1 MKKIYISMFVLSAFF
16 FSGCADDYLDVKQ
29 TETVSTDD
37 IELFNNDNGAK
48 TFVTAIYSKFLDWDM
63 SSFGWIGLASIT
75 SDDADKGSTPSD
87 VGTDKDV
94 LDALTYN
101 SSNPSA
107 ESTFNA
113 NYDGIN
119 RCNQALAI
127 LPKLDKADPALRERL
142 MGEAKFLRAFMYF
155 TLVKCYGGVPIVDH
169 LASIPL
175 SAEDKAMQ
183 LTRKTAVEV
192 YAFIEKDLNDAIAV
206 LPNKS
211 AYSSNEKARA
221 SKGAAYALLAKVNL
235 YQKNW
240 QKVVDNCNLVTGYII
255 VPDYAKMFRLEG
267 ENDAESIFEING
279 VGSVPVRGITGYSN
293 TQGVRDSFGWGFNQ
307 PSKSLLN
314 AYELG
319 DVRKDAT
326 IIFRGTTLY
335 DGREIPQIYK
345 LNDKGEKVVDT
356 TLNPRY
362 NFKAYSSA
370 YTDAWETDANIKYL
384 RYGEVLLMK
393 AEALNELGQTSEAI
407 PLLNQ
412 IRRRAGLGDSPAV
425 GQDDVRKAIWKER
438 RVELAFEFDRFFDL
452 VRTGQAKDAFAA
464 DKNKDF
470 PKGKVFTVGKNE
482 LFPIPD
488 SFIRI
493 AEGMSEQNPGY

>member
-1 MKKIYISMFVLSAFF
+1 MKKIYLLMAAFSAIFLV
-16 FSGCADDYLDVKQ
+16 SCADDYLDVKQ
-29 TETVSTDD
+29 TETVSTEDL
-37 IELFNNDNGAK
+37 ELFNNDNGAK

-75 SDDADKGSTPSD
+75 SDDADKGSIPSD
-87 VGTDKDV
+87 LGDDKDV

-127 LPKLDKADPALRERL
+127 LPKLDKADSALRQRL

-169 LASIPL
+169 LSSIPL

-183 LTRKTAVEV
+183 LTRKSAAEV

-206 LPNKS
+206 LPAKASYADSEKS
-211 AYSSNEKARA
+211 RA

-240 QKVVDNCNLVTGYII
+240 QKVVDNCNLITGYII

-279 VGSVPVRGITGYSN
+279 VGSVPARGISGYSN
-293 TQGVRDSFGWGFNQ
+293 VQGVRDEFGWGFNQ
-307 PSKSLLN
+307 PSESLLN
-314 AYELG
+314 AYESG
-319 DVRKDAT
+319 DVRKNAT

-335 DGREIPQIYK
+335 DGRVIPQVY
-345 LNDKGEKVVDT
+345 DKDGNVDT
-356 TLNPRY
+356 TINPRY

-370 YTDAWETDANIKYL
+370 YTGAWETDANIKYL

-393 AEALNELGQTSEAI
+393 AEALNELGQTSDAI

-412 IRRRAGLGDSPAV
+412 IRRRAGLGDTPATT
-425 GQDDVRKAIWKER
+425 QDAVRTAIWKER

-452 VRTGQAKDAFAA
+452 VRTGQAKAAFAA
-464 DKNKDF
+464 DKNDVF
-470 PKGKVFTVGKNE
+470 PNGRVFTENKNE

-493 AEGMSEQNPGY
+493 SEGMSKQNPGY

>member
-1 MKKIYISMFVLSAFF
+1 MKKIYISMFALSACF
-16 FSGCADDYLDVKQ
+16 FSGCADDYLDVRQ

-37 IELFNNDNGAK
+37 KELFNNDNGAK
-48 TFVTAIYSKFLDWDM
+48 SFVTAIYSKFLDWDM

-75 SDDADKGSTPSD
+75 SDDADKGSIPSD
-87 VGTDKDV
+87 LGDDKDV

-107 ESTFNA
+107 QSTFNA

-119 RCNQALAI
+119 KCNQALAI
-127 LPKLDKADPALRERL
+127 LPTLDKANPALRERL
-142 MGEAKFLRAFMYF
+142 MGEAKFLRAYLYF

-169 LASIPL
+169 LSSLPI
-175 SAEDKAMQ
+175 SAEDKKMQ
-183 LTRKTAVEV
+183 LTRRTAAEV
-192 YAFIEKDLNDAIAV
+192 YAFIENDLNEAIAV

-211 AYSSNEKARA
+211 EYAASEKARA
-221 SKGAAYALLAKVNL
+221 SKGAAYALLAKVSL
-235 YQKNW
+235 YQKKW
-240 QKVVDNCNLVTGYII
+240 QKVVDYSNMVTGYSIS
-255 VPDYAKMFRLEG
+255 PDYAKMFRLEG
-267 ENDAESIFEING
+267 ENDGESIFEING
-279 VGSVPVRGITGYSN
+279 VGSVPIRGIQGYSN
-293 TQGVRDSFGWGFNQ
+293 TQGVRDSWGWGFNQ
-307 PSKSLLN
+307 PSQSLVK
-314 AYELG
+314 AYEAG

-335 DGREIPQIYK
+335 DGRVIPHLYKEVDGKKEI
-345 LNDKGEKVVDT
+345 DT
-356 TLNPRY
+356 TLSPRY

-370 YTDAWETDANIKYL
+370 FTDAWETDVNLKCL
-384 RYGEVLLMK
+384 RYAEVLLMK

-412 IRRRAGLGDSPAV
+412 IRKRAGLGNTPAV
-425 GQDDVRKAIWKER
+425 SQADVRKAIWKER

-452 VRTGQAKDAFAA
+452 VRTGQAKEAFKA
-464 DKNKDF
+464 DKSKYF
-470 PKGKVFTVGKNE
+470 PNGRVFTENKNE

-493 AEGMSEQNPGY
+493 SEGMTQQNPGY